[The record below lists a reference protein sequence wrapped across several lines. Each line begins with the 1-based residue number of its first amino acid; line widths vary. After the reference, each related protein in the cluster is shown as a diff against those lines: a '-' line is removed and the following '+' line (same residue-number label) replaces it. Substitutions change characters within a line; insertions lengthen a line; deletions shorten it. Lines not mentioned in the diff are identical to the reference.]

1 MNIIVHFSK
10 LQCGDVYF
18 MSEIQ
23 GRFNFRLFVSTNIY
37 INEVKGKKSRL
48 SLCVK
53 RFMKQIYSLHKK
65 KSINKD

>member
-10 LQCGDVYF
+10 LQRGDVYF

-37 INEVKGKKSRL
+37 INEVKGKKSQDYL
-48 SLCVK
+48 FV
-53 RFMKQIYSLHKK
+53 
-65 KSINKD
+65 